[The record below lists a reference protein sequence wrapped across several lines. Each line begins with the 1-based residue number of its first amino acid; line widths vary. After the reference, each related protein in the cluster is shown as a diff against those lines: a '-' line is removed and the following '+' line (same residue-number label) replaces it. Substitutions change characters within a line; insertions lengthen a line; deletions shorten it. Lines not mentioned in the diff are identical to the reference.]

1 MRTVTLPQGNTMPVF
16 GLGTWRM
23 GEHGDQFDHEVDLI
37 RQAIDMGITLLDT
50 AEMYGEGG
58 AEEVIGA
65 AVAGRR
71 DQLYLVSKFFP
82 HNASRNGVVE
92 ACERSLRRM
101 KCDYIDLYMLHWPGS
116 VPLEQTFEALQSL
129 RDGGKIRDYGVSNF
143 NLADLEKVPAE
154 CQSQLGCN
162 QVFYNLAHREVEW
175 EVSDWCRQRGIPLMA
190 YSPLDQASKLLHDP
204 VLGGIADRHG
214 VTAAQVALAW
224 LLQRPDT
231 VVIPKTSQASRLR
244 ENLAALDVALDADDL
259 AGLDEAFPP
268 PAAPTRLGMR

>member
-1 MRTVTLPQGNTMPVF
+1 MRTVTLPQGNPMPVF

-23 GEHGDQFDHEVDLI
+23 GEHADQFDHEVELI
-37 RQAIDMGITLLDT
+37 RAAMDLGITLLDT

-65 AVAGRR
+65 AIDGRR
-71 DQLYLVSKFFP
+71 DEVFLVSKFFP
-82 HNASRNGVVE
+82 HNASRNGVIE

-101 KCDYIDLYMLHWPGS
+101 NCDTIDLYMLHWPGS
-116 VPLEQTFEALQSL
+116 VPLEQTFEALQEL

-175 EVSDWCRQRGIPLMA
+175 EVADWCRQRGIPLMA

-204 VLGGIADRHG
+204 VLGSIAAKHG
-214 VTAAQVALAW
+214 VTSAQVALAW

-231 VVIPKTSQASRLR
+231 VVIPKTTQLQRLR
-244 ENLAALDVALDADDL
+244 ENLGALEVELDGDDL
-259 AGLDEAFPP
+259 AQLDGTFPP
-268 PAAPTRLGMR
+268 PGAPTRLGMR

>member
-37 RQAIDMGITLLDT
+37 RQAIDMGITLLGT